1 MAAVV
6 MTRRPAVAAPL
17 TDEQLAEY
25 EKQAAEVLREVV
37 ENPHTLPTGDAA
49 VESGLAAIVQ
59 RLVTE
64 VRRLRA
70 ASVSNRSKA

>member
-1 MAAVV
+1 VTV
-6 MTRRPAVAAPL
+6 TRHPAEAEPL
-17 TDEQLAEY
+17 TDEQLADY
-25 EKQAAEVLREVV
+25 EKRAGEVLREVV
-37 ENPHTLPTGDAA
+37 ENPHTLPTGEAA

-70 ASVSNRSKA
+70 STPSNKAKP